1 MKSIIIQ
8 LKRRIH
14 VPKYL
19 YFILEHTQLINNQIS
34 PMKIPL
40 I

>member
-1 MKSIIIQ
+1 MKTLITQ
-8 LKRRIH
+8 LKRRIY
-14 VPKYL
+14 VPEYL
-19 YFILEHTQLINNQIS
+19 YFIFEHTQLFNNRIS